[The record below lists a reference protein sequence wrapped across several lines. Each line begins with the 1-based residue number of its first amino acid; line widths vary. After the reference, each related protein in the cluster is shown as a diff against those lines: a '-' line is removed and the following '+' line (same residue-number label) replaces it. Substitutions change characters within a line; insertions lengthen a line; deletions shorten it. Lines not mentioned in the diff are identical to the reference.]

1 MTVLQ
6 NKESYPGKTLS
17 VRLDQDDHQRLAAL
31 TLRVSDHLQK
41 KKRISESKIIR
52 ALLIEGEDMETDK
65 LVERMK
71 ELI

>member
-6 NKESYPGKTLS
+6 NKDSYPGKTLS

-31 TLRVSDHLQK
+31 TLRVSDHLKK

-65 LVERMK
+65 LVDRMK